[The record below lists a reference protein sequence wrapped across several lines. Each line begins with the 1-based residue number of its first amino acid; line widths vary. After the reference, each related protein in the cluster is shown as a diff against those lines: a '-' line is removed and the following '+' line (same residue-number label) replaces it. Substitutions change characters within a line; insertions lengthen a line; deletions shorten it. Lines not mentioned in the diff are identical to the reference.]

1 MGPRWGAGLAIA
13 LALALPLLLYPEVV
27 FSDEVLWA
35 HDLRHHH
42 HPWRAWAAAEWAAG
56 RVPLWATDVA
66 NGFPL
71 MADGQTGVFYP
82 VNVLLGAVLPAH
94 KALTAGILLHTSW
107 GALGA
112 FWLCR
117 VLGRGI
123 LASLTAAV
131 AWTLSGFMVA
141 HVTYA
146 GMQAVASWVPAAV
159 GTTVLIARG
168 GSWRWVVGWGTAVAC
183 MLTAGH
189 PQAAVIGLLGCL
201 WVFAAHARSAAA
213 WGRAGLGAALGI
225 AAALPQLLASLGL
238 SRHSAREGGV
248 DAAFAGIG
256 SLPPWEL
263 VNAVLPR
270 FWGFERPADIA
281 LTYVHKG
288 PLYFGTGENFWEDCF
303 YLGVPLTL
311 LAVRGVFRKGA
322 RSWKGLALV
331 SLLLMFGRY
340 TPVYALFR
348 LLPGMDFFR
357 FPVRFSMLLTLAAVV
372 LGARALDEIL
382 NGRPDGLTARFPRL
396 IAWAVALGV
405 VAGATATVLLDA
417 LHDPLRGRLMGVF
430 AQRGGA
436 ERVDA
441 MLAGLAWDFSPASP
455 GVWWPAELALGLC
468 AILWAWKSER
478 FSRRAVGS
486 AVLALVVADGL
497 AFARDFNPSVP
508 AESANADTL
517 TAEIVTREDGLYRT
531 TTVDRV
537 QSPTLDR
544 QLLSSNLGLLAGTRD
559 VILLSPLLLPR
570 HEAVL
575 AATGLDVG
583 MDHGVRQ
590 ARLVEERLPLI
601 DMMGI
606 RYLVTVHTLASARLE
621 KLLTGPVQVYR
632 NPLARD
638 RAFLV
643 GCSEPAADGAEAL
656 ADLLTIDPRT
666 TAVVEGA
673 EVPCG
678 PVPGTVHLQEHSPEE
693 VLLDVHL
700 DREGVLV
707 LADTWYPG
715 WRATVDGEPAEIL
728 RTNVT
733 FRGLVLPPG
742 EHQVA
747 FSYAPDWAW
756 SLRLAGGAWL
766 LLALALVSA
775 AGSRAWMRWQ
785 TS

>member
-1 MGPRWGAGLAIA
+1 MGPRWGAGLAIVM
-13 LALALPLLLYPEVV
+13 ALALPLLLYPEVL

-42 HPWRAWAAAEWAAG
+42 HPWRAWAAGEWAAG

-82 VNVLLGAVLPAH
+82 INVLLGWLLPAH
-94 KALTAGILLHTSW
+94 YALTASVWLHTAW
-107 GALGA
+107 GAFGA
-112 FWLCR
+112 WWLCR
-117 VLGRGI
+117 VLGRGT

-131 AWTLSGFMVA
+131 GYTLSGFMIA

-146 GMQAVASWVPAAV
+146 GMQAVSAWVPTAV

-168 GSWRWVVGWGTAVAC
+168 GSWRWGLAWAGCVAA

-189 PQAAVIGLLGCL
+189 PQAAVIGLLGSL
-201 WVFAAHARSAAA
+201 WVFAGHARSKAA
-213 WGRAGLGAALGI
+213 WGRAGLGAAVGI
-225 AAALPQLLASLGL
+225 CAAAPQLLASLEL
-238 SRHSAREGGV
+238 SRYSAREGGV

-263 VNAVLPR
+263 INSVLPR

-311 LAVRGVFRKGA
+311 LAVLGTLRKGA
-322 RSWKGLALV
+322 RTWKGLALV
-331 SLLLMFGRY
+331 SVLLMLGRY

-357 FPVRFSMLLTLAAVV
+357 FPVRFSMLLTLAVVV
-372 LGARALDEIL
+372 LAARALDEL
-382 NGRPDGLTARFPRL
+382 VNGHPDALAQRFPRWL
-396 IAWAVALGV
+396 VWGLGLGV
-405 VAGATATVLLDA
+405 VGAGVGSVLLA
-417 LHDPLRGRLMGVF
+417 ARHDQLRGVLLGVF
-430 AQRGGA
+430 AERGGA
-436 ERVDA
+436 PRVDA
-441 MLAGLAWDFSPASP
+441 LLEGLAWNLSPASP
-455 GVWWPAELALGLC
+455 GVWWPAALALAL
-468 AILWAWKSER
+468 AAVLWAWKAER
-478 FSRRAVGS
+478 FSRRALGS
-486 AVLALVVADGL
+486 SVLVLVLADGL
-497 AFARDFNPSVP
+497 SFARDFNPSVP
-508 AESANADTL
+508 ASQANADTL
-517 TAEIVTREDGLYRT
+517 TAEIVTREEGLFRT

-544 QLLSSNLGLLAGTRD
+544 RLLSSNLGLLAGTRD

-570 HEAVL
+570 HEALL

-590 ARLVEERLPLI
+590 ARLVEQRLPLLE
-601 DMMGI
+601 MMGV
-606 RYLVTVHTLASARLE
+606 RYLVTVHTLQAPRLE
-621 KLLTGPVQVYR
+621 KLLTGPVKVYR
-632 NPLARD
+632 NPLSRP

-643 GCSEPAADGAEAL
+643 GCTESAADPDQAL
-656 ADLLTIDPRT
+656 ERLLTIDPRT
-666 TAVVEGA
+666 TAVVEGPG
-673 EVPCG
+673 VDCG
-678 PVPGTVHLQEHSPEE
+678 PHPGSL
-693 VLLDVHL
+693 VLDHHGPSQVRLRAEL
-700 DREGVLV
+700 DRPGLLV

-715 WRATVDGEPAEIL
+715 WQASVDGESVEIL

-733 FRGLVLPPG
+733 FRGVLLAPG
-742 EHQVA
+742 SHEVL
-747 FSYAPDWAW
+747 FRYAPSWGW
-756 SLRLAGGAWL
+756 SLGLAGTAWG
-766 LLALALVSA
+766 LLALLVLGALGSA
-775 AGSRAWMRWQ
+775 WRQQWA